1 MKVIIALVAALAC
14 MQVMEARVRRDAGT
28 TGADFNSLFEAA
40 QRHFQNLTA
49 TIQNALPSQEEVRTQ
64 LQTHA
69 QTFANNLQAAA
80 TQFNEKAAELSGDAQ
95 TAVRQAAQQLEQ
107 QVSNLRQQFPDGAQ
121 AADKLKAS
129 IESAL
134 AEEAR
139 RVQEAVQPHADAV
152 AESLK
157 TAART
162 AVEQATVITNQVQ
175 QSVQQA
181 ANAH

>member
-1 MKVIIALVAALAC
+1 MKFVIALVAALAC
-14 MQVMEARVRRDAGT
+14 MQVMEARVRRDTPAAT
-28 TGADFNSLFEAA
+28 DFNTLFEAA

-49 TIQNALPSQEEVRTQ
+49 TIQSALPSQDEVRTQ

-80 TQFNEKAAELSGDAQ
+80 TQFNEKAAQLSGDAQ
-95 TAVRQAAQQLEQ
+95 TAVRQAAQHLEQ

-121 AADKLKAS
+121 AADKLKTS

-134 AEEAR
+134 AEAR

-157 TAART
+157 SAART